1 MVCSVRSPWQ
11 YRLVQCTQ
19 FTSAQTALAQQHMCL
34 MMAHLE
40 PALQARSEGGQLGE
54 DDVIIP
60 LLKNEVH
67 TTWLRHAPH
76 NNVAGFMQ
84 DLDLGPVL
92 RQNYT

>member
-1 MVCSVRSPWQ
+1 MTHHAATW
-11 YRLVQCTQ
+11 
-19 FTSAQTALAQQHMCL
+19 
-34 MMAHLE
+34 
-40 PALQARSEGGQLGE
+40 QARSEGGQLGE

-92 RQNYT
+92 RQHYT